1 MTTWSK
7 ISPWPLKVTET
18 LEENIDDIV
27 PIGFLIRDMD
37 EHLKD
42 STSEAYS
49 YRHMKRK
56 LSEHFSDNVI
66 FTDDNRGR
74 SNETVVTL
82 KNSI

>member
-1 MTTWSK
+1 M
-7 ISPWPLKVTET
+7 
-18 LEENIDDIV
+18 
-27 PIGFLIRDMD
+27 PIGFLIREMD

-82 KNSI
+82 KTASKLLSEFYNERQRKNSEDEKSD